1 MPAIATY
8 LLVILIW
15 STTPL
20 AIKWGNDSISP
31 IAAVSLRISLAVM
44 IALLLALVFRRFS
57 VFNRK
62 YYPGYLAGS
71 VGIFPNLALVYYA
84 AETIPS
90 GLIAV
95 LFGLSPF
102 ITGVAAH
109 FWLDENLLT
118 PRKCI
123 ALMLALSGLV
133 VIFLGQ
139 MALGEGATR
148 GVLLMVGSATLFS
161 ISSVW
166 VKRLGNDVPVP
177 AFDQTIGTMTFSLP
191 GLLLAWY
198 LLDGQLAVDF
208 SMTSLWS
215 LLYLS
220 IVASLIGF
228 VAFFYV
234 LTRLGVGPVSLI
246 PLITPVLALWIGSMM
261 AGELITL
268 NTKIGTLLI
277 LSGLFVY
284 EGVIKFKTEAQ

>member
-1 MPAIATY
+1 MLAIATY

-20 AIKWGNDSISP
+20 AIKWGNDSMSP
-31 IAAVSLRISLAVM
+31 ISAVSLRISLAVM
-44 IALLLALVFRRFS
+44 IAMILALVFRRYS
-57 VFNRK
+57 VFDRK

-102 ITGVAAH
+102 ITGIAAH

-139 MALGEGATR
+139 MAIGEGATR

-166 VKRLGNDVPVP
+166 VKRLGNDVPVH
-177 AFDQTIGTMTFSLP
+177 AFDQTIGTMTFALP

-198 LLDGQLAVDF
+198 LLDGQLAADF

-215 LLYLS
+215 LLYLA

-228 VAFFYV
+228 VGFFYV

-246 PLITPVLALWIGSMM
+246 PLITPVLALWIGSVM
-261 AGELITL
+261 AGESVTL
-268 NTKIGTLLI
+268 NTKLGTLLI

-284 EGVIKFKTEAQ
+284 GGVIKLKTEAE